1 MADFAVYQ
9 PVRALGSA
17 PGGPSREGII
27 MKKALMIMVFAVLAW
42 GCSSSPDK
50 STVSKTGEIEREWV
64 EEGVTK
70 NYVFSRGIGA
80 ADQALEN
87 KTQRMATSRN
97 ASIVNGQYNMLSF
110 VKGVALEGGVTVEK
124 AIETD
129 SVLATKIDS
138 VIKGAQV
145 VRTEWTADDGCVVVL
160 RLSKKAL
167 KEAGLKIVD

>member
-1 MADFAVYQ
+1 
-9 PVRALGSA
+9 
-17 PGGPSREGII
+17 
-27 MKKALMIMVFAVLAW
+27 MKKLLFAAAVAVLAA

-50 STVSKTGEIEREWV
+50 GTVSSSGEIEREWV
-64 EEGVTK
+64 EEGITK
-70 NYVFSRGIGA
+70 NYIFARGIGA
-80 ADQALEN
+80 ADQTLEN

-97 ASIVNGQYNMLSF
+97 AAIVNGQYNMLSF
-110 VKGVALEGGVTVEK
+110 IKGVSLEGGITVEK

-160 RLSKKAL
+160 RLPKKAL
-167 KEAGLKIVD
+167 KDAGIKLAE